1 MSEVK
6 PKKTRKKAEVPTTD
20 VSADTPI
27 DNPVADTETADETA
41 DNTEAVDTET
51 TDTETVGGGE
61 TLSDN
66 KSDDEP
72 TEVMS
77 EPVVDN
83 IPNHTTDEQTVPN
96 EPSKST
102 EPSEPTKSANTV
114 SITNNVPMDLYEPY
128 SDTLIPFGKTVA
140 VVLDT
145 GGVVLANLKQ
155 LKAIHGNLIIEGA

>member
-20 VSADTPI
+20 VSADTPV
-27 DNPVADTETADETA
+27 DNPV
-41 DNTEAVDTET
+41 VDTET
-51 TDTETVGGGE
+51 VDEMMSDTETVDAETVGGGE

-72 TEVMS
+72 TEVVG
-77 EPVVDN
+77 EPVADNTPNDTVDN
-83 IPNHTTDEQTVPN
+83 H
-96 EPSKST
+96 T
-102 EPSEPTKSANTV
+102 EPSESTKSANTV